1 LLLIS
6 QLGLTKERSPQLL
19 GQTEELSLT
28 DYLIIINFKM
38 ELEMDIE
45 SVRQSNADFHI
56 SEPIGS
62 RSESIASE
70 SSYKY
75 LVSDTPEQ
83 KA

>member
-1 LLLIS
+1 
-6 QLGLTKERSPQLL
+6 
-19 GQTEELSLT
+19 
-28 DYLIIINFKM
+28 M
-38 ELEMDIE
+38 ELEMDME